1 MMPGNRTKHDDVVR
15 VVELHKVG
23 KNNREIAHLVGLTE
37 STVSRLLNKWRVG
50 GKGDFVPTHKHAGGK
65 ALAIS
70 PKALRLVK
78 RQLDLQPSITAKE
91 LKEKNPKL
99 LGGVSIRTIQEN
111 IQKRLNYS
119 KVKARVKPLVTAR
132 QRARRV
138 KFAKEYK
145 DWDITAWRMVLWTD
159 EAIFCISE
167 SKGKKVWKSPAAS
180 ACDPR
185 LTVTSV
191 KHPPYL
197 MVWGAFGYG
206 GLGNL
211 AILPKGQTVN
221 SERYIKLLQE
231 NLGECFAKTGC
242 EILQQDGAPCHTSK
256 AAKKWLNDCEVEYI
270 RDWPGQSPDISP
282 IENLWG
288 IMKACLRQEDT
299 STIPKLEL
307 AIQKVWDEI
316 PASHCQNL
324 ADSVPNRL
332 KQVIKA
338 KGFPIPK

>member
-1 MMPGNRTKHDDVVR
+1 M
-15 VVELHKVG
+15 
-23 KNNREIAHLVGLTE
+23 
-37 STVSRLLNKWRVG
+37 
-50 GKGDFVPTHKHAGGK
+50 
-65 ALAIS
+65 
-70 PKALRLVK
+70 
-78 RQLDLQPSITAKE
+78 
-91 LKEKNPKL
+91 
-99 LGGVSIRTIQEN
+99 
-111 IQKRLNYS
+111 
-119 KVKARVKPLVTAR
+119 
-132 QRARRV
+132 
-138 KFAKEYK
+138 
-145 DWDITAWRMVLWTD
+145 
-159 EAIFCISE
+159 
-167 SKGKKVWKSPAAS
+167 WKSPTAS

-211 AILPKGQTVN
+211 VILPKGQTVN

-231 NLGECFAKTGC
+231 NLGECFAKTGW

-256 AAKKWLNDCEVEYI
+256 AAKNWLSDWEVEYI
-270 RDWPGQSPDISP
+270 MDWPGQSPDISP

-288 IMKACLRQEDT
+288 IIKARLRQEDT

-338 KGFPIPK
+338 KGFPIPQVILKCSCLFYVLEFF